1 MLKSS
6 PVSGQIFCKSAD
18 SQSPGALRSKRTLLS
33 WSSGKDCA
41 WALHKLRQDPHVD
54 VVGLFCTVNQAF
66 DRVVMHGVRVV
77 LLQQQA
83 ANTGLPLHII
93 RIPSPCSNSEYASAM
108 SAFVDSVRRENIE
121 CFAFGDLFLEDV
133 RKYREDHLKG
143 TGITP
148 IFPLWGIPTDTL
160 SREMIAGGLKAVTTC
175 IDPKRIS
182 DRFAGRIYN
191 ASFLEDLPDNVDPC
205 GEYGEFHTFSFDGP
219 MFEKPVGFIPG
230 ETVLRDNFVFTDLL
244 PLAPDIVPPGQTR

>member
-1 MLKSS
+1 M
-6 PVSGQIFCKSAD
+6 
-18 SQSPGALRSKRTLLS
+18 RSKRTLLS

-244 PLAPDIVPPGQTR
+244 PLAPDIVPPGQIR